1 MCVFLLFAM
10 NYSYGDMDAG
20 LEEKLSST
28 KEPLFVSLGSSCEVA
43 HQLRYLG
50 LRATAF
56 PLDWVL
62 SIENSQLIRMLEED
76 FINFTKEECL
86 IIDNGVL
93 LNTYYHLVLPHEGP
107 WKEALCLETLKK
119 FTHKY
124 QRRIDRFK
132 EISSFQGKVFFI
144 RAACPNA
151 DNPQFIYRDKDNLSI
166 TEDWAIQLYQVLKN
180 RFPDVDFTL
189 IIMNVHTET
198 TPMIREI
205 AKNVVEMLYNPFLEP
220 KPKLDLCKK
229 TFINLFHDYGLLES
243 LTFDDLLKADPSF

>member
-1 MCVFLLFAM
+1 MFFATH
-10 NYSYGDMDAG
+10 YIYGNLDAG
-20 LEEKLSST
+20 LAEESLST

-43 HQLRYLG
+43 HQLRHLR
-50 LRATAF
+50 LRAAAF

-86 IIDNGVL
+86 RIDNGVL
-93 LNTYYHLVLPHEGP
+93 INTYYHLVLPHEGNWQGAFCP
-107 WKEALCLETLKK
+107 ETLKK
-119 FTHKY
+119 VMHKY

-144 RAACPNA
+144 RAAYIYA
-151 DNPQFIYRDKDNLSI
+151 DHPQIIYRDKENLSI
-166 TEDWAIQLYQVLKN
+166 TEDWAIQLYQVLRN

-189 IIMNVHTET
+189 IIMNMCTET
-198 TPMIREI
+198 TPMMREI
-205 AKNVVEMLYNPFLEP
+205 ANNITEILYNPSLGP

-229 TFINLFHDYGLLES
+229 TFMNLLQEYDLS
-243 LTFDDLLKADPSF
+243 KCPTFDNLMKADPSF